1 MIQLKFFGIGGQGI
15 VTAAKMLSE
24 AVSLGEGKFASTVPA
39 YGHERRGAPVN
50 TSIVV
55 DDEPV
60 LQNCFVYEPDLVMV
74 LDPGVVDKGVN
85 VAAGIH
91 PESIL
96 VLNTSQMQTV
106 DRFAQMGFKK
116 VYYADGTQVAAQET
130 GRGIPNAS
138 MLGALAKT
146 GLVGIEAV
154 AEAVEHTFGKK
165 AGAANAQ
172 AARRVYDETKCNCN

>member
-1 MIQLKFFGIGGQGI
+1 MIQLKFFGLGGQGI

-24 AVSLGEGKFASTVPA
+24 AVSLREGKFASTVPA

-55 DDEPV
+55 DDVPI

-74 LDPGVVDKGVN
+74 MDSTVVDKGVK

-91 PESIL
+91 PDTIL
-96 VLNTSQMQTV
+96 VLNTASREVV
-106 DRFAQMGFKK
+106 DRFAGMGFKK
-116 VYYADGTQVAAQET
+116 IYHADGTTVAAEET

-138 MLGALAKT
+138 MLGVLAKT
-146 GLVGIEAV
+146 GLVGIDSV
-154 AEAVEHTFGKK
+154 AATVEHTFGKK
-165 AGAANAQ
+165 AGEASAR
-172 AARRVYDETKCNCN
+172 AARRAYNETSVN